1 MSQRANIRKINYL
14 LKKVNMLAD
23 KMKALSDDELKDL
36 TPEFRERLNNGEKLD
51 ALLPEAFAAMR
62 EADRR
67 VLGLFPYDVQV
78 MGGIGLH
85 LGMLCEMNTGEGKTL
100 TATMPLYLNSI
111 QGKGAI
117 LVTTNS
123 YLALRDCEEMGPVY
137 RFMGL
142 SVACAVTEHEDE
154 KLTNAQK
161 KKIYDCDI
169 VYTTNSSLGFDY
181 LFNNLVK
188 SVEDRFMNRYN
199 YVIVDEA
206 DAVLLDAAQ
215 MPLIIAGS
223 PRVQSN
229 MYKSADFFVRT
240 LKEEE
245 DYIKEENK
253 VWLTE
258 KGIERAEKFFRIGSL
273 YDEKWFEINRAV
285 NLSLKAHVLLIAG
298 KDYVVS
304 DKGEV
309 VLLDAGSGRMMPGVK
324 LKGGIHQAI
333 EVKEG
338 INPSQET
345 RSVAS
350 VTYPNLFSIFDKLA
364 GMSGTISDTKDEIRS
379 IYGLDTVVIPTNNP
393 VIRKDMHDEYYT
405 NKEEQFAD
413 AINEA
418 LTAHDTGQ
426 PVLIVVGTM
435 KETEYVSD
443 RLIKAKVPHNVLN
456 ANNAFWE
463 AAIIK
468 EAGIKGAV
476 TVATSMAGRGTDIKL
491 GPGVKALGGLHVIG
505 IGRMANVRLERQARG
520 RAGRQGDPGF
530 SRFFV
535 SLEDEVVINAL
546 PDDELEKF
554 ITGKKRIGKRAL
566 KNMIDGAQKLTEE
579 NAETTRRRYA
589 DYDKILKKQRQ
600 LIYSTRNNLL
610 DGAHVNEDMFLSIAK
625 EVIKKYLKENKK
637 PDRREIN
644 RYILDNISYQLD
656 DDAKESMFK
665 HEKMIYEYLI
675 DKVKINLENKKQMFE
690 SEERFNEFIRRST
703 LTSIDNEWVEEVDY
717 LGQLQ
722 NAVTGRSTAQR
733 NPVFEYQ
740 NDALE
745 SYRRMEDNVY
755 KNIMRNVLLSTVTF
769 DTSGKMN
776 VTYP

>member
-1 MSQRANIRKINYL
+1 
-14 LKKVNMLAD
+14 
-23 KMKALSDDELKDL
+23 MKALSDDELKGL
-36 TPEFRERLNNGEKLD
+36 TPKFRERLDKGEKTD

-111 QGKGAI
+111 SGKGSI

-142 SVACAVTEHEDE
+142 SVACAVTEQEDE

-161 KKIYDCDI
+161 KKIYDCDV

-188 SVEDRFMNRYN
+188 SVEDRFMSRYN

-240 LKEEE
+240 LREEE

-253 VWLTE
+253 AWLTE

-338 INPSQET
+338 INPSKET

-379 IYGLDTVVIPTNNP
+379 IYGLDTVVIPPNKP
-393 VIRKDMHDEYYT
+393 VIRNDMHDEYYT
-405 NKEEQFAD
+405 NREEQFAD

-418 LTAHDTGQ
+418 LTAHETGQ
-426 PVLIVVGTM
+426 PVLIVVG
-435 KETEYVSD
+435 
-443 RLIKAKVPHNVLN
+443 
-456 ANNAFWE
+456 
-463 AAIIK
+463 
-468 EAGIKGAV
+468 
-476 TVATSMAGRGTDIKL
+476 
-491 GPGVKALGGLHVIG
+491 
-505 IGRMANVRLERQARG
+505 
-520 RAGRQGDPGF
+520 
-530 SRFFV
+530 
-535 SLEDEVVINAL
+535 
-546 PDDELEKF
+546 
-554 ITGKKRIGKRAL
+554 
-566 KNMIDGAQKLTEE
+566 
-579 NAETTRRRYA
+579 
-589 DYDKILKKQRQ
+589 
-600 LIYSTRNNLL
+600 
-610 DGAHVNEDMFLSIAK
+610 
-625 EVIKKYLKENKK
+625 
-637 PDRREIN
+637 
-644 RYILDNISYQLD
+644 
-656 DDAKESMFK
+656 
-665 HEKMIYEYLI
+665 
-675 DKVKINLENKKQMFE
+675 
-690 SEERFNEFIRRST
+690 
-703 LTSIDNEWVEEVDY
+703 
-717 LGQLQ
+717 
-722 NAVTGRSTAQR
+722 
-733 NPVFEYQ
+733 
-740 NDALE
+740 
-745 SYRRMEDNVY
+745 
-755 KNIMRNVLLSTVTF
+755 
-769 DTSGKMN
+769 
-776 VTYP
+776 

>member
-1 MSQRANIRKINYL
+1 MSQTANIRKLNSL
-14 LKKVNMLAD
+14 LKKVNMLSER
-23 KMKALSDDELKDL
+23 MRALTDEQLQDL
-36 TPEFRERLNNGEKLD
+36 TPKFRQRIEAGEKLD
-51 ALLPEAFAAMR
+51 SLLPEAFAALR

-67 VLGLFPYDVQV
+67 VLGMYPYDVQV

-100 TATMPLYLNSI
+100 SATMPLYLNSI
-111 QGKGAI
+111 SGNGSI

-123 YLALRDCEEMGPVY
+123 YLALRDCEQMGPVY

-142 SVACAVTEHEDE
+142 TVACAVTEHEDE

-188 SVEDRFMNRYN
+188 SVEDRFMSRYN

-229 MYKSADFFVRT
+229 MYKTSDFFVRT

-245 DYIKEENK
+245 DYILEENK

-258 KGIERAEKFFRIGSL
+258 KGIERAEKFFRINSL
-273 YDEKWFEINRAV
+273 YDEKWFEINRGV
-285 NLSLKAHVLLIAG
+285 NLALKAHVLLKAG

-304 DKGEV
+304 DKGEII
-309 VLLDAGSGRMMPGVK
+309 LLDAGSGRMMPGVK

-338 INPSQET
+338 LDASQET

-379 IYGLDTVVIPTNNP
+379 IYGLETVVIPTNNP
-393 VIRKDMHDEYYT
+393 VIRKDMKDEYYT
-405 NKEEQFAD
+405 NMEEQFAD
-413 AINEA
+413 AIQEA
-418 LTAHDTGQ
+418 LTAHEAGQ

-443 RLIKAKVPHNVLN
+443 RLIRAKVPHNVLN

-463 AAIIK
+463 AAIIR

-491 GPGVKALGGLHVIG
+491 GPGVRELGGLHVIG

-520 RAGRQGDPGF
+520 RAGRQGDPGI

-546 PDDELEKF
+546 PDDELEVY
-554 ITGKKRIGKRAL
+554 ISGKRKIGKHAL
-566 KNMIDGAQKLTEE
+566 RKMIDGAQKLSEE
-579 NAETTRRRYA
+579 MAESTRRRSA
-589 DYDKILKKQRQ
+589 DYDKVLKKQRL
-600 LIYSTRNNLL
+600 LIYRTRNNLL
-610 DGAHVNEDMFLSIAK
+610 DGVDVNEDMFIKIAS
-625 EVIKKYLKENKK
+625 EVIKKYIKENRHMG
-637 PDRREIN
+637 RREVN

-656 DDAKESMFK
+656 DDIQDDVLK
-665 HEKMIYEYLI
+665 HDKTIYAYLM
-675 DKVKINLENKKQMFE
+675 DKVAECLNRKKEMFDGVE
-690 SEERFNEFIRRST
+690 HFNEFIRKST
-703 LTSIDNEWVEEVDY
+703 LTSIDNEWIEEVDY

-733 NPVFEYQ
+733 NPVYEYQ

-745 SYRRMEDNVY
+745 SYRHMEDNVY

-769 DTSGKMN
+769 DEKGKML